1 MNPIPGEAVSRSGP
15 VFDPRVKIAWLGTG
29 AALAVWHQ
37 EIGLLGLQVILSV
50 GVNRWI
56 GLPLVRLK
64 PLFKVTGVI
73 GLQLIL
79 LQGFLQPEGPTLFVL
94 AGLSFY
100 AGGALLGLKGILVI
114 SSLALLFFQFLFWT
128 SPREITLLLIK
139 MRLPYR
145 YAFAAGMAVR
155 FLPLLQM
162 DLQSIYQ
169 SQLSRG
175 LQLDGFF
182 NRIKGLPPIM
192 LPLILKALRRGEAVA
207 RSMELKG
214 FGLQPRVT
222 LLVELKMGWKD
233 LGALVAIAVYGALL
247 ACWF

>member
-1 MNPIPGEAVSRSGP
+1 MNPFPEGGVSRSGP
-15 VFDPRVKIAWLGTG
+15 AFDPRVKLAWLL
-29 AALAVWHQ
+29 ANVALAVWHQ
-37 EIGLLGLQVILSV
+37 HIGLLVLQLILIL

-56 GLPLVRLK
+56 GLSLGRLR
-64 PLFKVTGVI
+64 PLFQVTAVL
-73 GLQLIL
+73 GLQLVL
-79 LQGFLQPEGPTLFVL
+79 LQGFLQPEGSKLFVL
-94 AGLSFY
+94 AGLGFY
-100 AGGALLGLKGILVI
+100 AGGALLGLKGILLILVL
-114 SSLALLFFQFLFWT
+114 SLLFFQFLSWT

-145 YAFAAGMAVR
+145 YAFTAGMAVR

-175 LQLDGFF
+175 LHQDGLFKK
-182 NRIKGLPPIM
+182 IKGLPPII
-192 LPLILKALRRGEAVA
+192 LPLILMTLRRAEAVA

-222 LLVELKMGWKD
+222 LLAELKLKKKD
-233 LGALVAIAVYGALL
+233 FGALAAIACYGILL
-247 ACWF
+247 AWW